1 MPLNVLGEEL
11 QCCCTDPMTG
21 FYRDGYCRTG
31 EHDTGRHVI
40 CAQVTRPFL
49 EFTYTMGNDLMTPRP
64 EFRFPGLKPGDKWC
78 LCALRWKEA
87 YAAGVAP
94 PVYLACT
101 HVRALDFV
109 TLAQLQEHA
118 IEASPL

>member
-1 MPLNVLGEEL
+1 MLLYRANDRLLP
-11 QCCCTDPMTG
+11 PMATAAPAS
-21 FYRDGYCRTG
+21 RIPAAW
-31 EHDTGRHVI
+31 I
-40 CAQVTRPFL
+40 CAQVTAKFWNLPMPWARL
-49 EFTYTMGNDLMTPRP
+49 TDTPARISLS
-64 EFRFPGLKPGDKWC
+64 RAATGDKWC

-87 YAAGVAP
+87 YCGQAWP

-118 IEASPL
+118 LRASTP